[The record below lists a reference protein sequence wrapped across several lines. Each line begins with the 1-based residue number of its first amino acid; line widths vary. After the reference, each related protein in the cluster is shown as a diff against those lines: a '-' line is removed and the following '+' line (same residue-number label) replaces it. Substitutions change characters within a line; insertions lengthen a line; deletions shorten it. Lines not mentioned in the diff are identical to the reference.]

1 MDQLT
6 FEILL
11 NPSVKDEDI
20 ERLHKQAQEIYH
32 RLENGILT
40 TGDANG
46 IACQY
51 SARINEIRHALVKHG
66 RMIDCVPGDGGNN
79 FFKIVPLNVST
90 FWKYVIKKSEQWK
103 WLKPR

>member
-20 ERLHKQAQEIYH
+20 ERLSAQAQEIYR
-32 RLENGILT
+32 RLEKGILT
-40 TGDANG
+40 TGDANS

-51 SARINEIRHALVKHG
+51 SARINEIRHALVKHNQ
-66 RMIDCVPGDGGNN
+66 MIDCVPGDGGNN
-79 FFKIVPLNVST
+79 YFKIVPLNEST
-90 FWKYVIKKSEQWK
+90 FWKYVIRKGQQWK
-103 WLKPR
+103 WEK